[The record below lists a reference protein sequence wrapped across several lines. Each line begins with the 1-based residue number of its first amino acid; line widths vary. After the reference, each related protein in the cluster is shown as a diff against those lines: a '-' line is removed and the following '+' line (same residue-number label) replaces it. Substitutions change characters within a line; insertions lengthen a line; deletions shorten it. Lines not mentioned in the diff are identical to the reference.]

1 MGNKE
6 RKRRKRQYEK
16 SFYQK
21 GPNKGQEKEP
31 NPIPEWD
38 NNLLSEEYF
47 KQLEL
52 LHTIRPNSFGTS
64 STIRK
69 FKKWIDMY
77 EVKTFIDYGCGKGH
91 LVNTINDLYPNSC
104 IGYDPAIEQ
113 WSELPKEKK
122 EMLICTDVLEHIEP
136 DYLVDVLKN
145 IDSLF
150 TKVAYLSIATCPA
163 SKSLPDGR
171 NAHLIQEEPEWWKQ
185 TLQENINA
193 KIIHEE
199 DKIRATE
206 ERIRIIKNRA
216 TKILSIPNNKYIVVV
231 EKNNE

>member
-1 MGNKE
+1 
-6 RKRRKRQYEK
+6 
-16 SFYQK
+16 
-21 GPNKGQEKEP
+21 
-31 NPIPEWD
+31 
-38 NNLLSEEYF
+38 
-47 KQLEL
+47 
-52 LHTIRPNSFGTS
+52 
-64 STIRK
+64 
-69 FKKWIDMY
+69 MY

-185 TLQENINA
+185 TLLENINA